1 MTTDSSRTRPTP
13 VGHPPVAVVGT
24 TTWGTTLALLLSR
37 RDIAVRLWARSA
49 DEAARLRKDGE
60 HRQRLPG
67 QRFPECLRVTDAL
80 SDALDG
86 VGTVVFAV
94 PSNSLREN
102 ARRAAGYLE
111 GNPVIISACKG
122 LERDSSKRMSEVL
135 AEELPA
141 HAAQLCALSGPNLA
155 REIVTGM
162 PASTVV
168 ASSNPQTAAEAQALF
183 NSGTFRV
190 YTNEDVLGVELA
202 GALKNIVALGAGIS
216 DGLGLG
222 DNAKAAFVSRG
233 LAEIT
238 RLGVAA
244 GANPLTF
251 AGLAGLG
258 DLIATCYSPLSRNR
272 MVGEAIAGGKTLQVA
287 VEGLKGEVAEGVDT
301 TSSVLGMAER
311 LGVEMPI
318 AQMTARVLFGGLDPR
333 QAVAELMGRAPKPE

>member
-1 MTTDSSRTRPTP
+1 
-13 VGHPPVAVVGT
+13 VAVVGT

-37 RDIAVRLWARSA
+37 RNISVRLWARSA

-67 QRFPECLRVTDAL
+67 QRFPGSLVVTHLL

-86 VGTVVFAV
+86 VGAVVFAV

-102 ARRAAGYLE
+102 ARRASDDLG
-111 GNPVIISACKG
+111 GSPVVISACKG
-122 LERDSSKRMSEVL
+122 LERGSAKRMSEVL

-141 HAAQLCALSGPNLA
+141 HAFRLCALSGPNLA
-155 REIVTGM
+155 REIVVEM

-168 ASSNPQTAAEAQALF
+168 ASSNPQAAAEAQTLF

-190 YTNEDVLGVELA
+190 YTNADVVGVELA
-202 GALKNIVALGAGIS
+202 GALKNVVALGAGIS

-272 MVGEAIAGGKTLQVA
+272 MVGEAIARGETLQDA
-287 VEGLKGEVAEGVDT
+287 VEGLEGQVAEGVDT
-301 TSSVLGMAER
+301 APAVLGMAER

-318 AQMTARVLFGGLDPR
+318 ARMTARVLFDRLEPLK
-333 QAVAELMGRAPKPE
+333 AVTELMGRTPKPE